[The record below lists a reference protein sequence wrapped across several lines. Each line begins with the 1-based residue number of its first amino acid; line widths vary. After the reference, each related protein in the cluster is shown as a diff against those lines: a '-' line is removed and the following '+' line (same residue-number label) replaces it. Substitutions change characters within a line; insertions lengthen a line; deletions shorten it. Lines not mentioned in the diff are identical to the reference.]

1 MSNPGRTKNGLTT
14 HPRAP
19 RETHE
24 MSTEIEED
32 DVIGPTI
39 WEAAAEEE
47 IQENFWCVGPP
58 RAILILSQAT
68 SERTIAP
75 LGLPTARRAHPTRSS
90 PVPRIFHPHREY
102 HCRKNRN
109 EGKGDAVF
117 NNLAYLPVCN
127 CAPVCRKGCR
137 NPYWMWTKKK

>member
-1 MSNPGRTKNGLTT
+1 MKSGHTT

>member
-1 MSNPGRTKNGLTT
+1 MKSGHTT

-32 DVIGPTI
+32 DGRGPTS

-58 RAILILSQAT
+58 RAILILSQT
-68 SERTIAP
+68 SERTMSAP
-75 LGLPTARRAHPTRSS
+75 RTSDATHAHPTTSS
-90 PVPRIFHPHREY
+90 PVPRILHPRREY

>member
-1 MSNPGRTKNGLTT
+1 MRWTPARDLDLVTNLGT
-14 HPRAP
+14 H
-19 RETHE
+19 
-24 MSTEIEED
+24 
-32 DVIGPTI
+32 
-39 WEAAAEEE
+39 
-47 IQENFWCVGPP
+47 N
-58 RAILILSQAT
+58 
-68 SERTIAP
+68 ERP
-75 LGLPTARRAHPTRSS
+75 SDFRRVSHPHPTTSS
-90 PVPRIFHPHREY
+90 PVSRILHPRREY